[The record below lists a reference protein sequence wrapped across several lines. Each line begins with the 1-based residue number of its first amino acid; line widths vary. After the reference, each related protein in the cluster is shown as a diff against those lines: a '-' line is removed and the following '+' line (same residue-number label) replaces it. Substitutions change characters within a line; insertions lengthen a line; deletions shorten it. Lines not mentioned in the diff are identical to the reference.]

1 MSRILIVDDDP
12 LAIEILVELLAR
24 QGHAVVTAGSGEE
37 ALESLDAQACDLV
50 LLDVRLP
57 GLTGYETCA
66 RIRERHG
73 QALPVLM
80 LTAYN
85 DSSSARRSYDS
96 GADDFIAKPVD
107 HTALVLKVRAF
118 LRTRSL
124 HDELLRSRE
133 EARIRA
139 RDMALLHE
147 IGRDWSLIA
156 QPDAFY
162 RMVTERLAS
171 LIGAPICLFALYDPT
186 LRTLEAA
193 VPAFGLADDVTRRLR
208 HSNYHSLWS
217 FESGRP
223 YVSNDAR
230 SDRRLIPELVA
241 TMGADSIVLVP
252 MLSEGA
258 PLGILVAANKPGG
271 FTDGDVHLLTI
282 FAGPAATFLRSRQIY
297 EAQVRHAERLEGL
310 PPLMGAMAATTARAP
325 LLELITSMIEKRLG
339 YANVGFH
346 APTED
351 DGYRIE
357 LRAGRPAAGPPVDQE
372 RLRWAM
378 RSGVALQSPR
388 SPECADL
395 AVPVGGGEQVQ
406 GVLNVRKTGDSF
418 AEEEIA
424 LLTALAG
431 QLALALQRAASVAE
445 TERLARQMATLYDL
459 GLETAALKDLQRLFG
474 KASEEAGRL
483 IRADHTSILRLA
495 EAEGALRLFA
505 AWTKDPTI
513 EPYAEP
519 VFRLG
524 EGIAGRVAR
533 DWVPAMVNDV
543 GHSGDFVPRGNPLSR
558 ILCVPLTYFDRE
570 KGGLVLFGVLNATRR
585 PGAPRFTHDDLDY
598 VNRFAGQLSI
608 AVANSMAFTAE
619 RERSEQLA
627 LVNSVMREIA
637 GNLSRE
643 RILETAV
650 RRIHEA
656 FRFSVV
662 MIGVPDFAAGIEN
675 TVAAAAPDPSRLLK
689 ESYPL
694 ESGITG
700 RAIREKRT
708 VIVNDVSQDPEYTMV
723 LASTRSEVAIPIKTG
738 DEVRAVLNVESE
750 QLAAFSRSQV
760 LTLETL
766 ADGIGIILRNAE
778 LFQALEQ
785 TNAKLVELDRLKSEV
800 VNVVAHDFRA
810 PLAGVLGHAEILEW
824 RPEAPAEERVESARA
839 IVRAAT
845 HMASLVEKTLK
856 TTRLETG
863 HFPFEFGLVDLGKV
877 LRDVVRR
884 RPDDPE
890 HPLHAE
896 LPDAPLPCWGDR
908 DRIGEVLENLIGNAA
923 KYSPAGGAIR
933 IRVTCED
940 EVLTLAVE
948 DQGLG
953 IATPDL
959 ERLFRPF
966 SRVRTARTSGIEGSG
981 LGLYICERIVKAHGG
996 RVWAESEPEQG
1007 STFFFTLPLFGAA
1020 AQMRPS
1026 AVLVAASDEGTRR
1039 EVRRVAEELGHSIVE
1054 VGDGVEAV
1062 EAAIRLHPT
1071 VIVLDRILPRLRADE
1086 VAERLQETPATAAI
1100 PLFVLAAAEDLGPRA
1115 ALFQACIPKP
1125 LDLAALS
1132 AALAAPLGVPR

>member
-1 MSRILIVDDDP
+1 MSRILVVDDDP
-12 LAIEILVELLAR
+12 LAIEILLELLAR
-24 QGHAVVTAGSGEE
+24 HGHEVATAGSGEE
-37 ALESLDAQACDLV
+37 ALDSLGAQPCDLV

-57 GLTGYETCA
+57 GLTGYETCE
-66 RIRERHG
+66 RIRELHG
-73 QALPVLM
+73 PALPVLM

-85 DSSSARRSYDS
+85 DPTSARRSYDA
-96 GADDFIAKPVD
+96 GADDFITKPVD
-107 HTALVLKVRAF
+107 HTGLVLKVRAF

-124 HDELLRSRE
+124 HDELVRSRE

-139 RDMALLHE
+139 RDLAFLHE

-156 QPDAFY
+156 EPEAFF

-171 LIGAPICLFALYDPT
+171 LIGAPICLFALYDPA

-193 VPAFGLADDVTRRLR
+193 VPAFGLSDAVTRKLR
-208 HSNYHSLWS
+208 HANYHSLWS
-217 FESGRP
+217 FETGRP
-223 YVSNDAR
+223 YVSNHAR
-230 SDRRLIPELVA
+230 SDHRLIPELVEA
-241 TMGADSIVLVP
+241 SGAESIVLVP
-252 MLSEGA
+252 MLSEGS
-258 PLGILVAANKPGG
+258 PLGILIAANKPGG
-271 FTDGDVHLLTI
+271 FTDSDVQLLTV
-282 FAGPAATFLRSRQIY
+282 FAGPAATFLRSREIY
-297 EAQVRHAERLEGL
+297 EAQVRHASRLEGL
-310 PPLMGAMAATTARAP
+310 PPLMGAMAGTTARGA
-325 LLELITSMIEKRLG
+325 LLDLTTSMIEKRLG
-339 YANVGFH
+339 YASVGYY
-346 APTED
+346 APAED

-357 LRAGRPAAGPPVDQE
+357 LRAGSAGEGPAVDQE

-378 RSGVALQSPR
+378 RGGVALQSPR
-388 SPECADL
+388 AADSADL
-395 AVPVGGGEQVQ
+395 AVPVGAGEQSQ
-406 GVLNVRKTGDSF
+406 GVLNVRKDGAPF

-474 KASEEAGRL
+474 KATEEAGRL
-483 IRADHTSILRLA
+483 IRADHASVLRFS

-505 AWTKDPTI
+505 AWTRDPAI

-543 GHSGDFVPRGNPLSR
+543 GHSGDFVPKGNPLSR

-570 KGGLVLFGVLNATRR
+570 KGGLALFGVLNATRR

-608 AVANSMAFTAE
+608 AVANSMAFAAE
-619 RERSEQLA
+619 RERSDQLA
-627 LVNSVMREIA
+627 LVNNVIREIA

-656 FRFSVV
+656 FQFSVV
-662 MIGVPDFAAGIEN
+662 MIGIPDFEGGIEH
-675 TVAAAAPDPSRLLK
+675 TVAAAGPEPSRLTK

-694 ESGITG
+694 HTGITG

-708 VIVNDVSQDPEYTMV
+708 VIVGDVAQDPDYVAV
-723 LASTRSEVAIPIKTG
+723 LASTRSEVAIPIRTG
-738 DEVRAVLNVESE
+738 DDVRAVLNVESE
-750 QLAAFSRSQV
+750 KANGFSRSQV
-760 LTLETL
+760 MTLETL

-778 LFQALEQ
+778 LYQAVEQ

-810 PLAGVLGHAEILEW
+810 PLAGVLGHAEVLEW
-824 RPEAPAEERVESARA
+824 RADAPVEERIESARA

-877 LRDVVRR
+877 LRESLRR
-884 RPDDPE
+884 LTDDPMHPIRVELPDDP
-890 HPLHAE
+890 
-896 LPDAPLPCWGDR
+896 LPAWGDR
-908 DRIGEVLENLIGNAA
+908 DRLAEVVENLVGNAI
-923 KYSPAGGAIR
+923 KYSPGGGPIR
-933 IRVTCED
+933 LRVTTEGETVTVAVQD
-940 EVLTLAVE
+940 E
-948 DQGLG
+948 GLG
-953 IATPDL
+953 IAPGDL
-959 ERLFRPF
+959 ARLFRPF
-966 SRVRTARTSGIEGSG
+966 SRVRTMRTAGIEGSG

-996 RVWAESEPEQG
+996 RLWAESALEHG
-1007 STFFFTLPLFGAA
+1007 STFSFTLPLFGAA

-1026 AVLVAASDEGTRR
+1026 VVLVAASDEGTRR
-1039 EVRRVAEELGHSIVE
+1039 DVRRVAEELGYSIQE
-1054 VGDGVEAV
+1054 VADGVEAV
-1062 EAAIRLHPT
+1062 EAAVRLHP
-1071 VIVLDRILPRLRADE
+1071 VAVVLDRILPRLRAEE
-1086 VAERLQETPATAAI
+1086 VAERLHENPATAAI
-1100 PLFVLAAAEDLGPRA
+1100 PLFVLAAAESLGQRA
-1115 ALFQACIPKP
+1115 SLFQACIPKP
-1125 LDLAALS
+1125 LDR
-1132 AALAAPLGVPR
+1132 AALAVALATPLGVAR